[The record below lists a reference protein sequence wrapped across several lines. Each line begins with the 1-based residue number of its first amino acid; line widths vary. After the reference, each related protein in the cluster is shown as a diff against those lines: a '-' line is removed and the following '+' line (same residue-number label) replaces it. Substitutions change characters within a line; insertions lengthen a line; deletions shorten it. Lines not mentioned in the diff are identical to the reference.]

1 MAETDRRIPQIE
13 DLEPQSVS
21 HLDPSLEQVK
31 VLERELHADE
41 TEFGDGA
48 MDRLLGYLT
57 AAGIETEQSMK
68 QETSLPSGTLFTT
81 KYAIVAKGKEQV
93 RQVEDIGTRVEDE
106 NTLAERGFE
115 ARQRDIDRAE
125 IDIRDA
131 LLDLT
136 TVDTLHKSEN
146 GATKEHF
153 FVVGDDGIYVLS
165 GSGIYVMIGGFTH
178 SLDPEKTAID
188 PATFGT
194 DKFVTSY
201 VAENSGD
208 ENGDSINV
216 YVFRNPSKQVP
227 VQVVA
232 LSGMK
237 KHFRAIETG
246 ETDDT
251 QEDETEAKLEDDGAE
266 NAYDRF
272 SRKLGEFPVP
282 QLDKLVLPSM
292 PAQEDEFYF
301 EALENGYRQVQE
313 GYERLDKTHDKFHEE
328 YESLVESILKS
339 AGELRFKDKKE
350 RYAVEDLVISYKH
363 NNIDYHTALKRSLKT
378 ARRVVDDFRDALTTD
393 FITVEKLSDDEMH
406 DETHFY
412 IVKGDEVYEAHINA
426 QDPSSINIE
435 PHKSILGVEHFS
447 GEALGRLRENAKG
460 SKSNS
465 YLVTSQTKAL
475 TPKDLYRHVAK
486 VVASDA
492 ARILAD
498 GLKEEGGHDELVE
511 ALGGLSEKLR

>member
-1 MAETDRRIPQIE
+1 MLSNTDVELTTAKDHREARLKSKLDEIKGNYAHVIIDCPPALSWLTLNAFTASDRVLVVVSPGYFELDSLVQISKVIGE
-13 DLEPQSVS
+13 VQDFFNSNLRLWGFLFTMSEPTVNTKT
-21 HLDPSLEQVK
+21 SLK
-31 VLERELHADE
+31 VLRQ
-41 TEFGDGA
+41 TYTG
-48 MDRLLGYLT
+48 
-57 AAGIETEQSMK
+57 
-68 QETSLPSGTLFTT
+68 
-81 KYAIVAKGKEQV
+81 QV
-93 RQVEDIGTRVEDE
+93 FKTIIPR
-106 NTLAERGFE
+106 NT
-115 ARQRDIDRAE
+115 
-125 IDIRDA
+125 DIRDA

-165 GSGIYVMIGGFTH
+165 SDFAL

-188 PATFGT
+188 PATFRT
-194 DKFVTSY
+194 NEFVTSY

-232 LSGMK
+232 ISGMK
-237 KHFRAIETG
+237 KHFRAI

-266 NAYDRF
+266 SAYDRF

-282 QLDKLVLPSM
+282 ELDELVLPSM
-292 PAQEDEFYF
+292 PAQEDEFYV
-301 EALENGYRQVQE
+301 EALENGYRQAQE
-313 GYERLDKTHDKFHEE
+313 AYEALDGAHDDFHEE
-328 YESLVESILKS
+328 FESLVGSILES

-350 RYAVEDLVISYKH
+350 RYTVEDLIISYKH

-393 FITVEKLSDDEMH
+393 FITVEKLSGDEMH